1 MPEYTT
7 LPTLRGCLNALLSW
21 LPHKES
27 PRQHEIIE
35 AEEEFLSFCGIAS
48 RAGRKSKIWRIDS
61 TDNTSEI
68 PTYLLTLIEDYSI
81 AMRPTGTVAT
91 TADIPIPS
99 RPRVDAI
106 LNHVLATVK
115 RRVLA
120 GLTSQEQS
128 EACGRLQRIFWSY
141 EQVVH
146 LADTAQRQGNI
157 LDCAVDY
164 VLWHGDQPG
173 LETNLIVVRAVRPVG
188 TNGDEQ
194 CRPVLAAMSLIQHNR
209 TKHSA
214 NKETYG
220 VLTDGYEWIF
230 LHIDK
235 KYKLSSLKLSWNED
249 HQAVVNQ
256 FSKIIYKAFKLKLSC
271 PEEELPDLIWN
282 KEAREMATIWNSP
295 KWKKDYRDG
304 ESSDEEHEQE
314 YPDFKSLQNKWFAD
328 LEMQFRQFRSSEHG
342 VNTPDTSRRYH
353 AQNHSEKP
361 SSTFND

>member
-21 LPHKES
+21 LPHKCS
-27 PRQHEIIE
+27 PRQHEFIQ
-35 AEEEFLSFCGIAS
+35 AEEEFLTFCGITS
-48 RAGRKSKIWRIDS
+48 RAGRRSKIWRIES

-68 PTYLLTLIEDYSI
+68 PSYLLTLIEDYSI
-81 AMRPTGTVAT
+81 AMRPIESAAT
-91 TADIPIPS
+91 AVDNPIPS
-99 RPRVDAI
+99 RPRIDAI
-106 LNHVLATVK
+106 LNHVLASVK

-120 GLTSQEQS
+120 NLTEQEQS

-164 VLWHGDQPG
+164 VLWHGNQPG
-173 LETNLIVVRAVRPVG
+173 LETNLIVVRASKPVG

-220 VLTDGYEWIF
+220 VLTDGYEWVF

-235 KYKLSSLKLSWNED
+235 KYKLSSLKLSWTMD

-256 FSKIIYKAFKLKLSC
+256 FSKVIHKAFELKLSC
-271 PEEELPDLIWN
+271 PEDELPDLVWN
-282 KEAREMATIWNSP
+282 KEARETATIWNSP
-295 KWKKDYRDG
+295 KWKKDYRDE
-304 ESSDEEHEQE
+304 ESSDEEPEQE
-314 YPDFKSLQNKWFAD
+314 CPDFKTLQTKWFAD
-328 LEMQFRQFRSSEHG
+328 LETQFRRFKNSN
-342 VNTPDTSRRYH
+342 VDNNTPDASRRLH
-353 AQNHSEKP
+353 AHIHPEKL